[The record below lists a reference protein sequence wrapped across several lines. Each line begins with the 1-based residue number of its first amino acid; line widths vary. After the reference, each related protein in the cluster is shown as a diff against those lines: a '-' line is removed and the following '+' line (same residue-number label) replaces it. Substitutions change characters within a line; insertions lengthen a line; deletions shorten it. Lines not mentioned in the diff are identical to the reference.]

1 MDDKQAHD
9 LGERFRRAATK
20 GGAVEELQGADARDF
35 VFVAERPQLVGSF
48 KISGAGPRPFFVSIV
63 SGSVPRQNNYQLLVM
78 EKRKGS
84 PMLGTSR
91 HNGTNLVWRYNP
103 TKQSGDNAKR
113 KVEFV
118 RLTGTDSIAIPLPE
132 EDIGPFADQVV
143 RALALR
149 HKADAAGGTG
159 EVEPDAVGEDD
170 EQADAPTFWKVSPGE
185 VGSEWGLCRD
195 KQCIVIGWKEL
206 GDLSGIDEEE
216 FDRRAAAAREKWAWG
231 AGVSQAW
238 KFRNIRAGDRLVANA
253 GTKRVLGIGT
263 VTGPY
268 QFVPDGEFP
277 HRLPVR
283 WDDITERVVD
293 MPGWKRTLV
302 RLTESTFNTLTEAQP
317 VGSIVPPALPPVAA
331 PAGGIDFDGVIAQ
344 LESRSLS
351 FPAELLAAYLL
362 ALQTRRFVLLT
373 GISGTGKTQLAL
385 EVAKLFSPRIANSGA
400 VSDGP
405 QIVIGLDM
413 LKRGRFVVP
422 ASLAKEFDA
431 LNGDERRLEVRL
443 LGRPVESMAVY
454 KDPARPNLLIV
465 LLSGEEKRAFQST
478 LSSGDR
484 LSLRRET
491 VDRKEVLV
499 ADRSGTASTTISPT
513 YELVAVRPDWTD
525 SRALLGFYN
534 PLTRAYAP
542 TPTLELLLRAHAE
555 VSLAVS
561 DGRPPRPFF
570 LIFDEMNLARVE
582 HYFSDFISAME
593 SGEELALHDDEDIAE
608 EVPRRL
614 GLPSNL
620 FVVGT
625 VNVDETTY
633 MFSPKV
639 LDRAFVLEFNDVD
652 LDLLSGRAPSEE
664 PSSTPLALSKLAGG
678 LKLFG
683 RATDDEWLAFEALA
697 DGELRRLLAQIHGAL
712 AEDNRHFGYRVAREV
727 ARFVVL
733 AAEQTGGA
741 APALTAALDVAILAK
756 VLPKLN
762 GTQAELDGALRR
774 LFRIAVGAVK
784 DAKDDVDAWSMV
796 DGTLHSAQG
805 QATVLPRTATKL
817 WRMQKRLRA
826 NGFVSFIE

>member
-1 MDDKQAHD
+1 MDDKQARD
-9 LGERFRRAATK
+9 LGERFRRAADAS
-20 GGAVEELQGADARDF
+20 GDVEELQGADARDF
-35 VFVAERPQLVGSF
+35 VFIADRPQLVGSF
-48 KISGAGPRPFFVSIV
+48 KVGGSGPRPFFVSIV
-63 SGSVPRQNNYQLLVM
+63 SGYAHRRNNFQLFVM

-91 HNGTNLVWRYNP
+91 HNGSNLLWRYNP
-103 TKQSGDNAKR
+103 TKQSGENAKR
-113 KVEFV
+113 KVEFM
-118 RLTGTDSIAIPLPE
+118 RLAGTDSIAIPLPE
-132 EDIGPFADQVV
+132 ADIRPFADQVV
-143 RALALR
+143 RALTLR
-149 HKADAAGGTG
+149 HQADAAGGTG
-159 EVEPDAVGEDD
+159 DAEPDLSSEDD
-170 EQADAPTFWKVSPGE
+170 EQAEAPTFWKVSPGE
-185 VGSEWGLCRD
+185 VGSEWRLCRD

-206 GDLSGIDEEE
+206 GDLTGIDEAE

-238 KFRNIRAGDRLVANA
+238 KFRNIRVGDRIVANA

-268 QFVPDGEFP
+268 QFVPDGDFW

-283 WDDITERVVD
+283 WDDTTERTVD
-293 MPGWKRTLV
+293 MPGWKRTLI
-302 RLTESTFNTLTEAQP
+302 RLTESTFNTLTETQP
-317 VGSIVPPALPPVAA
+317 VGSIAPPPPPPVAA

-385 EVAKLFSPRIANSGA
+385 EVAKLFSPRIANAGA
-400 VSDGP
+400 ISEGP
-405 QIVIGLDM
+405 QIVVGLDM

-431 LNGDERRLEVRL
+431 LNGDERRLEIRL
-443 LGRPVESMAVY
+443 LGRAVESMAVY
-454 KDPARPNLLIV
+454 KDPGRPNLLIV
-465 LLSGEEKRAFQST
+465 LLSGEEKKAFQST

-491 VDRKEVLV
+491 VDGKEVLV
-499 ADRSGTASTTISPT
+499 AERAGTASTTISPT

-555 VSLAVS
+555 VALAVS
-561 DGRPPRPFF
+561 EGRPPRPFF

-582 HYFSDFISAME
+582 HYFSDFLSAME
-593 SGEELALHDDEDIAE
+593 SGEELALHDDEDIVE

-639 LDRAFVLEFNDVD
+639 LDRAFVLEFNEVD
-652 LDLLSGRAPSEE
+652 LDLLSGRAPSED

-683 RATDDEWLAFEALA
+683 RATDDEWLGFEALG

-733 AAEQTGGA
+733 AAEQTGGSG
-741 APALTAALDVAILAK
+741 PALAAAFDVAILAK
-756 VLPKLN
+756 VLPKLS

-774 LFRIAVGAVK
+774 VFRIAVGAGK
-784 DAKDDVDAWSMV
+784 DATDDVDAWSMV
-796 DGTLHSAQG
+796 DRTFRSAQG
-805 QATVLPRTATKL
+805 QAAVLPRTATKL